1 MNKFQLNI
9 KFIVCTIA
17 AVFVAMG
24 ESAMAQRPHDFRS
37 EQIAL
42 CARQAACQPGDTV
55 TVQGQVTCLAANRVA
70 PFSNYLY
77 IELINPSDSVV
88 VRQKISCKNKGSF
101 AAALPIDPLAAYGI
115 YYIRA
120 YTNLMRNFAPE
131 SFATQPLL
139 VGQSFPDFD
148 KITTEG
154 VKCTI
159 LPHGGHL
166 CPGALQNV
174 TAYVTNYLNDPIA
187 DVTLA
192 LTTQNGDTIT
202 WQRTSPSG
210 LAMLSFI
217 PDQQLSYS
225 LQMMVDGDKKVFPM
239 PKCDASK
246 PLLQAS
252 VNGTQVRFALLGAVD
267 NLQQLKLYAYDRM
280 NGISSITLN
289 RTNGSFKLAAAPP
302 MVTLFLTDG
311 NGKTLAQ
318 CTAVARPTQE
328 PALNLPEIAS
338 VGIPIELPAAGD
350 GATVMAR
357 LLPIN
362 TRWVQPAEAQLCYLA
377 DLHSPIP
384 FPEKYLTQP
393 QKQRTADLMAWIGT
407 ASFKR
412 FDIAEAVKKD
422 TAIYTYLPDDVMYFR
437 GKVESPSK
445 KPFNNGSLVAY
456 NTESNA
462 VYNAELNKKGEFT
475 IAVDDFDDGT
485 RFFLQAVN
493 KKNKPEAMYVKIDD
507 ETFSAPYIDRH
518 LWLGK
523 SQYATSEVTY
533 QGGNWNRQQLPEI
546 TVKAR
551 TKYDNLHSTT
561 RFYGHSYKDRKTIEE
576 RGFLTLFD
584 ILKDI
589 PGITIRL
596 VAKSADENG
605 GFDDTITGN
614 KRQEPGGNPSDPKDK
629 RLEIDYAIFSSRGPS
644 TFGNHNQVVMLIDGL
659 RTPEPLASLMQ
670 MSSFE
675 IESVEYLRPWQ
686 ALTYT
691 FGALNGAVNVV
702 TRNREKPRDVKSKGT
717 LYTPTGL
724 TPNATD
730 SAPVADKPG
739 NYRLIVDVISPEG
752 IHSYESAVKV
762 IAR

>member
-1 MNKFQLNI
+1 M
-9 KFIVCTIA
+9 
-17 AVFVAMG
+17 
-24 ESAMAQRPHDFRS
+24 
-37 EQIAL
+37 
-42 CARQAACQPGDTV
+42 
-55 TVQGQVTCLAANRVA
+55 
-70 PFSNYLY
+70 
-77 IELINPSDSVV
+77 V

-120 YTNLMRNFAPE
+120 YTSLMRNFAPE
-131 SFATQPLL
+131 SFATHPLL

-148 KITTEG
+148 NITTDG

-159 LPHGGHL
+159 IPHGGEL

-192 LTTQNGDTIT
+192 VTTQNGDTIT
-202 WQRTSPSG
+202 SQRTSPSG

-225 LQMMVDGDKKVFPM
+225 LQMAVNGEKKVFPM

-246 PLLQAS
+246 PVLQAS
-252 VNGTQVRFALLGAVD
+252 VNGAQVRFALRGDVG
-267 NLQQLKLYAYDRM
+267 NMQQLKLYAYDRM

-350 GATVMAR
+350 GATMMAR
-357 LLPIN
+357 LLPEN
-362 TRWVQPAEAQLCYLA
+362 TRWAQPAEAQLCYLA

-437 GKVESPSK
+437 GKVESHSK

-507 ETFSAPYIDRH
+507 ETFPAPYIDRH

-596 VAKSADENG
+596 VAKSDEEDD
-605 GFDDTITGN
+605 GFDDQFSEDN
-614 KRQEPGGNPSDPKDK
+614 KRGHGGNPADPKDN
-629 RLEIDYAIFSSRGPS
+629 RLELDYAIFSSRGPS
-644 TFGNHNQVVMLIDGL
+644 VLGKANQVVMLIDGQ
-659 RTPEPLASLMQ
+659 RTPEPLVSLMQ

-691 FGALNGAVNVV
+691 FGTISGAINVV

-724 TPNATD
+724 TPNATA
-730 SAPVADKPG
+730 SALVADKPG
-739 NYRLIVDVISPEG
+739 DYRLIVDVISPEG
-752 IHSYESAVKV
+752 IHSYESTVKV